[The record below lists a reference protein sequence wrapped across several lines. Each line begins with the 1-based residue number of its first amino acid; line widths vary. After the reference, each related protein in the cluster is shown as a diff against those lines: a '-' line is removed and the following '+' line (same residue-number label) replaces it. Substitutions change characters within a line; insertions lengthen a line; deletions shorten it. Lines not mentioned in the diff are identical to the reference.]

1 MNGTTPAAAAP
12 PRTAFFRRLSVTDT
26 ITEPVVELGTAGS
39 VRNPYTGEVIASV
52 ATAGADAIDS
62 ILERARR
69 GRRTAAALSRASRA
83 AILDHAARLVEQRAE
98 AFALLIVSE
107 AGKTT
112 IQARKEVAR
121 AVNTLS
127 LSAAEARRNAG
138 EVVPFDSYHGSEDRQ
153 GWFTREPLGIIAAI
167 TPFNDPLNLVA
178 HKLGP
183 AIAGGNAV
191 VLKPSVLTPL
201 SALRLVDTLVEAGLP
216 EEVVTVVNG
225 DADIA
230 AAIVAAPDVRM
241 VSFTGGFATGE
252 AIARTAGLKKLAM
265 DLGGNAPVI
274 VMDDADLDEAVAS
287 CVSGAFWAAGQNC
300 IGTQRILIAHQVY
313 ERFRDAFVART
324 KLLRVG
330 DPLDE
335 RTDVG
340 PMITQQAALA
350 TQAKVDAA
358 IEQGATLLCGND
370 VDGSLY
376 TPAVLENVPTTS
388 TIWQEEAFAPVVVLH
403 PVESFE
409 DAIDQANAIDYSLH
423 AGIFTTRLD
432 RALAAARQLEAGGVM
447 INDSSDYR
455 FDAMPFGGF
464 KYGSMGREGIRF
476 AYEDMTQPKVVCI
489 NHPRAT

>member
-1 MNGTTPAAAAP
+1 M
-12 PRTAFFRRLSVTDT
+12 TDT
-26 ITEPVVELGTAGS
+26 ITAPDVEAEYEVAAGRTV
-39 VRNPYTGEVIASV
+39 VRNPYSGEVIASV
-52 ATAGADAIDS
+52 PTVGADAIGG
-62 ILERARR
+62 ILDRARR
-69 GRRTAAALSRASRA
+69 GRRTAAGMSRASRA
-83 AILDHAARLVEQRAE
+83 SVLDGASRLVQQRAE
-98 AFALLIVSE
+98 DFARLIVAE
-107 AGKTT
+107 AGKTIT
-112 IQARKEVAR
+112 QARKEVSR

-138 EVVPFDSYHGSEDRQ
+138 EVIPFDSYAGSEDRQ

-191 VLKPSVLTPL
+191 ILKPSALTPL

-216 EEVVTVVNG
+216 EDVVTVVNG

-252 AIARTAGLKKLAM
+252 AISRTAGLKKLAM
-265 DLGGNAPVI
+265 DLGGHAPVI
-274 VMDDADLDEAVAS
+274 VLDDADLEEAVTS

-300 IGTQRILIAHQVY
+300 IGTQRILIAHTVY
-313 ERFRDAFVART
+313 ERFRDAFVT
-324 KLLRVG
+324 HPQQLRVG

-335 RTDVG
+335 ATAVG
-340 PMITQQAALA
+340 PMITRTAALA

-358 IEQGATLLCGND
+358 VEQGATLLCGND
-370 VDGSLY
+370 VAGSLY
-376 TPAVLENVPTTS
+376 TPTVLENVPTTCS
-388 TIWQEEAFAPVVVLH
+388 IWQEEAFAPVVVLQ
-403 PVESFE
+403 PIESFE
-409 DAIDQANAIDYSLH
+409 DAIEQANAIDYSLH
-423 AGIFTTRLD
+423 AGMFTARLD
-432 RALAAARQLEAGGVM
+432 RALAAARLLEAGGVM

-464 KYGSMGREGIRF
+464 KYGSMGREGVRF
-476 AYEDMTQPKVVCI
+476 AFEEMTQPKVVCI
-489 NHPRAT
+489 NQPGESTG

>member
-1 MNGTTPAAAAP
+1 M
-12 PRTAFFRRLSVTDT
+12 SDT
-26 ITEPVVELGTAGS
+26 ITHTGVEVGAEMAP
-39 VRNPYTGEVIASV
+39 VRNPYTGEIIASV
-52 ATAGADAIDS
+52 PTVGATAIGS
-62 ILERARR
+62 VLQQARC
-69 GRRTAAALSRASRA
+69 GRRTAAALSRAARA
-83 AILDHAARLVEQRAE
+83 SILERASRLVEQRAE
-98 AFALLIVSE
+98 SFARLIVSE
-107 AGKTT
+107 AGKTIT
-112 IQARKEVAR
+112 QARKEVAR
-121 AVNTLS
+121 AVNTLF

-138 EVVPFDSYHGSEDRQ
+138 EVVPFDSYEGSENRQ

-183 AIAGGNAV
+183 AIAGGNSV
-191 VLKPSVLTPL
+191 ILKPSALTPL

-230 AAIVAAPDVRM
+230 AAIVSAPDVRM

-274 VMDDADLDEAVAS
+274 VMDDADLDEAVRS

-313 ERFRDAFVART
+313 DRFRDAFVART

-335 RTDVG
+335 GTDIG
-340 PMITQQAALA
+340 PMITRQAALA
-350 TQAKVDAA
+350 IQAKVDAA
-358 IEQGATLLCGND
+358 VEQGAILLCGNE
-370 VDGSLY
+370 VTRSVY
-376 TPAVLENVPTTS
+376 APAVLEGVPTTS
-388 TIWQEEAFAPVVVLH
+388 SIWQEEAFAPVVVLQ

-409 DAIDQANAIDYSLH
+409 DAVEQANAIDYSLH
-423 AGIFTTRLD
+423 AGIFTARLD
-432 RALAAARQLEAGGVM
+432 RALTAARLLEAGGVM

-464 KYGSMGREGIRF
+464 KYGSMGREGVRF
-476 AYEDMTQPKVVCI
+476 AFEEMTQPKVVCI
-489 NHPRAT
+489 NNIGGVS